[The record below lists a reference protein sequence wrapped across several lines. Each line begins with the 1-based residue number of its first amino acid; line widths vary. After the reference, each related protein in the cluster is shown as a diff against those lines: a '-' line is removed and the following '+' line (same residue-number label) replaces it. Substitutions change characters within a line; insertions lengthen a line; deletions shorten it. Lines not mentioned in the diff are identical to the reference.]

1 MVLRVKL
8 VLTPELVRELPKSD
22 LHVHLDG
29 SLRVGSLIEMAQ
41 ERGVSLPAETEE
53 GLRETI
59 FKEPYSNLEEYLRGF
74 AYTTAILQDPEALER
89 AAYELCRD
97 CQEEGVRYIEVR
109 FAPQL
114 HTGGSC
120 TIQSALS
127 AVAKGIER
135 AEEAFNGRP
144 EVKDGLE
151 PPFRAGILVTALRF
165 FSSESSHTYENM
177 FSAFDLP
184 EDKIFGLASESLV
197 RASVRARD
205 EHGLPVVGVDL
216 AGVEEGYPAE
226 DHAGAYQL
234 AHKAF
239 LGKTVHAGEDYGPES
254 IFQAITEC
262 HADRIGHGT
271 SLFNVDQI
279 QDPHIQDKQAY
290 VDRLVQY
297 IADRRIT
304 VEVCLTSNLQ
314 TMPTLRSLQDHPFK
328 KMLES
333 RLSAT
338 LCTDNRLI
346 SGTTVSRE
354 VELAIRAF
362 ELGPKELGDLLIY
375 GFKRSFFPG
384 PYLEKR
390 DYVRRVIDYRDEVLS
405 RHGLRIKPYGYLAPP

>member
-1 MVLRVKL
+1 MVLRVTL

-29 SLRVGSLIEMAQ
+29 SLRVESLLEMAQ
-41 ERGVSLPAETEE
+41 ERGVRLPAETKE
-53 GLRETI
+53 GLRKTI
-59 FKEPYSNLEEYLRGF
+59 FKERYSNLKEYLQGF
-74 AYTTAILQDPEALER
+74 SYTTAVLQDSEALER

-97 CQEEGVRYIEVR
+97 CQEEGVRYIEIR

-114 HTGGSC
+114 HTGESC
-120 TIQSALS
+120 TILSALS

-135 AEEAFNGRP
+135 AEEDYNGRP
-144 EVKDGLE
+144 EVKDGGE
-151 PPFRAGILVTALRF
+151 PPFRAGIIVTALRF
-165 FSSESSHTYENM
+165 FSSEFSHTYEDM
-177 FSAFDLP
+177 FNAFDLP

-197 RASVRARD
+197 HASIRARD
-205 EHGLPVVGVDL
+205 MHGLPVVGVDL
-216 AGVEEGYPAE
+216 AGQEEGYPAE
-226 DHAGAYQL
+226 DHAQAYQL
-234 AHKAF
+234 AHEAF

-262 HADRIGHGT
+262 YADRIGHGT
-271 SLFNVDQI
+271 SLFNADQI
-279 QDPHIQDKQAY
+279 RDPLIQDRQAY

-328 KMLES
+328 KMFDA
-333 RLSAT
+333 RFSAT

-354 VELAIRAF
+354 VELAVKTF
-362 ELGPKELGDLLIY
+362 DLGPKELGDLLIY

-390 DYVRRVIDYRDEVLS
+390 DYVRRVIDYRDEVLA
-405 RHGLRIKPYGYLAPP
+405 RHGLKIKPYGSLTF

>member
-1 MVLRVKL
+1 MVLRVTL
-8 VLTPELVRELPKSD
+8 VLTPKLVRELPKSD

-29 SLRVGSLIEMAQ
+29 SLRVDSLIEMAQ
-41 ERGVSLPAETEE
+41 ERGVRLPAETEE
-53 GLRETI
+53 GLRDTI
-59 FKEPYSNLEEYLRGF
+59 FKESYSNLEEYLRGF
-74 AYTTAILQDPEALER
+74 TYTTAILQDPEALER
-89 AAYELCRD
+89 AAFELCRD
-97 CQEEGVRYIEVR
+97 CQEEGVRYIEIR

-135 AEEAFNGRP
+135 AEEAFNGRS

-165 FSSESSHTYENM
+165 FSPESSHTYENM
-177 FSAFDLP
+177 FNAFDLP
-184 EDKIFGLASESLV
+184 KDKIFGLASESLV
-197 RASVRARD
+197 HASVRARD

-226 DHAGAYQL
+226 DHAEAYQL
-234 AHKAF
+234 AHEAF

-271 SLFNVDQI
+271 SLFNVEQI

-390 DYVRRVIDYRDEVLS
+390 DYVRRVIDYRNEVLS
-405 RHGLRIKPYGYLAPP
+405 RHGFKIKPYGYLAPP